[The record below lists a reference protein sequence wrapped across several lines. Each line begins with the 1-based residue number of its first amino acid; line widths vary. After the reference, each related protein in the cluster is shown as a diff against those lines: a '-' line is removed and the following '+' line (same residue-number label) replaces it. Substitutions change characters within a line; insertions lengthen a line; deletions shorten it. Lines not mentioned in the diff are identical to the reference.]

1 MRVWD
6 VSPGYL
12 SDASLLG
19 EHVEVHAVFSILAG
33 GKAGYAHHPEVL
45 RWKGRLAALHRRR
58 AWLCAEMAVRG
69 FVHRSP
75 LPAPARP
82 PAWPTAFLLPPLDQ
96 LRLLRRKY
104 GGRSR
109 GRLCLPRTPE
119 ALWRQ
124 HELSVLARGRGLRAA
139 LRRRVREGLSMDEL
153 ALRLVLVLRRPAA
166 ADGLRAAR
174 LRLESSSDCAAR
186 EATAWGDPELEAF
199 SGSRRR

>member
-33 GKAGYAHHPEVL
+33 GKAGYARHPEVL
-45 RWKGRLAALHRRR
+45 RWKGRLAALHRRHD
-58 AWLCAEMAVRG
+58 WLCAEMAVRG

-75 LPAPARP
+75 LPAPARS

-109 GRLCLPRTPE
+109 GRLRLPRIPE
-119 ALWRQ
+119 TLWRQ
-124 HELSVLARGRGLRAA
+124 HELSVLARGRGLHAA
-139 LRRRVREGLSMDEL
+139 LRRRMRHNLSMDEL

-166 ADGLRAAR
+166 DEGLRAAR
-174 LRLESSSDCAAR
+174 RRLESTPCGGTR
-186 EATAWGDPELEAF
+186 ETTAWGDPELEALQ
-199 SGSRRR
+199 R